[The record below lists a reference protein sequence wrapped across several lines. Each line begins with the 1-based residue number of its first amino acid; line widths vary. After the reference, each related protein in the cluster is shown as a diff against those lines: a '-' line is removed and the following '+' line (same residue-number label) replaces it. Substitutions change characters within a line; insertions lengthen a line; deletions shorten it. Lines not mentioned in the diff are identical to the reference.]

1 MKTVRLLEA
10 GLSKLVKKIM
20 EQEGYQIT
28 DADRERRE
36 KYANMP
42 PEEILK
48 LARPGSVNY
57 GKTPEELRQR
67 KGGLFGGGVDGPD
80 PDKLA
85 ESLKVEDIDFQEL
98 FIGLARLAQRDLST
112 HLKYF
117 RGVVEKWDGPKEI
130 MLQPNRQT
138 PIDSSPEALANTLSV
153 DDINFKKLF
162 RGLAY
167 LSQRD
172 RQAYAKYFRHAVPK
186 WEAKNIR

>member
-1 MKTVRLLEA
+1 MKTLRLSEA

-28 DADRERRE
+28 DADRERHK

-85 ESLKVEDIDFQEL
+85 ENLKVEDIDFQE
-98 FIGLARLAQRDLST
+98 
-112 HLKYF
+112 
-117 RGVVEKWDGPKEI
+117 
-130 MLQPNRQT
+130 
-138 PIDSSPEALANTLSV
+138 
-153 DDINFKKLF
+153 LF

-172 RQAYAKYFRHAVPK
+172 RQTYAKYFRHAVPK